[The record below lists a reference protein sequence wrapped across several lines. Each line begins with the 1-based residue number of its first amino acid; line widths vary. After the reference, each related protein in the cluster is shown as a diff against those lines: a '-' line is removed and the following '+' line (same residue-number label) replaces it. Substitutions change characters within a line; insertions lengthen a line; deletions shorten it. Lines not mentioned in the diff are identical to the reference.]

1 MSKSS
6 LWGVWPVEEALLTRV
21 DAANLRIYDS
31 TGDLLSIVREAAPA
45 CIVLVSHDP
54 RFGALRRDPRTIR

>member
-1 MSKSS
+1 M
-6 LWGVWPVEEALLTRV
+6 EEALLTRV

-45 CIVLVSHDP
+45 CIVLVSHDA